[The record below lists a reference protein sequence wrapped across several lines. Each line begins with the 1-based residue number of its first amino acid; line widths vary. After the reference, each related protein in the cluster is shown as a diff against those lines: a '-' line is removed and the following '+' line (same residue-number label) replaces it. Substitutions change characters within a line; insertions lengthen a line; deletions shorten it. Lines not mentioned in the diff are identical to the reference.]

1 MRKSQ
6 ASGQLRVP
14 AGIKNKAKMKKTV
27 NIPLIILFTFEES
40 LLGMMY
46 PVYYMRILL
55 TTTVFSLFSSPF
67 AEDASA

>member
-27 NIPLIILFTFEES
+27 TIPLIILFTLEES
-40 LLGMMY
+40 LYGMMY

-55 TTTVFSLFSSPF
+55 TTVFSLFSSPF